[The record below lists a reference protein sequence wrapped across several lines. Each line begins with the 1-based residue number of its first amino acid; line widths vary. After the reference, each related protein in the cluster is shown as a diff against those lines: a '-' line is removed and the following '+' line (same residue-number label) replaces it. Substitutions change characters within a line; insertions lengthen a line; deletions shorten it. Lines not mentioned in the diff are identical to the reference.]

1 MSENGCRVFPIITNA
16 VQKEYEKCSMNTKS
30 SDRTPEICGYPEQ
43 QNRQALYAAWRLA
56 LH

>member
-30 SDRTPEICGYPEQ
+30 SDRTPEICGYKTV
-43 QNRQALYAAWRLA
+43 
-56 LH
+56 LHLIFFELMP

>member
-30 SDRTPEICGYPEQ
+30 SDRTPEIWPRLRADGQ
-43 QNRQALYAAWRLA
+43 GRRRQSDAL
-56 LH
+56 